1 MDTHIYIH
9 TQEKQK
15 ENWKLTSVHKNIDD
29 YRLFLSFIL
38 HMPVFSKFIIINLN
52 DTCKWEDKLGL
63 ETSAFKKNKKEYM
76 KLKPKNPM

>member
-1 MDTHIYIH
+1 MNIHTHTHIYIYTH
-9 TQEKQK
+9 TKQEKQK

-63 ETSAFKKNKKEYM
+63 EM
-76 KLKPKNPM
+76 MCL